1 MCGVG
6 VCLLAHGGGLTRFYF
21 DGSIRH
27 LIYGF
32 HDGWYTTQL
41 GLWSLMCHFHASKAI
56 SRCPGAEP
64 PPHQCSSAPSVTLAT
79 SALARPLQVGHVRPP
94 VVVWRFA
101 IVPGRAVLSPT
112 LVSGGCV
119 PQRAEHASWRVHT
132 APLATERSRLL
143 DPEVPDYGTVFRCT
157 WKTLTSYNEIPAVVR
172 HFCLDSARGHGA
184 VWNLLTAPTRKFVL
198 TYLLTYLLTYGVG
211 SAAAAV
217 LNAVYSLLVFLFC
230 PLAPVTWF

>member
-1 MCGVG
+1 MLQPESSTVYRYTIIAPLLGVWHG
-6 VCLLAHGGGLTRFYF
+6 CLLAHGGGLTRFYF

-79 SALARPLQVGHVRPP
+79 SALARPLQVGHVRRP

-101 IVPGRAVLSPT
+101 WPCRLVADARERRLRSTASRTCVVTRTYSTFGDRAFSAARPGLWKSSIAPERRWLIVR
-112 LVSGGCV
+112 
-119 PQRAEHASWRVHT
+119 W
-132 APLATERSRLL
+132 
-143 DPEVPDYGTVFRCT
+143 
-157 WKTLTSYNEIPAVVR
+157 IPAVVQFR
-172 HFCLDSARGHGA
+172 VSISRSVQSPYEHTLKTFEE
-184 VWNLLTAPTRKFVL
+184 LLFK
-198 TYLLTYLLTYGVG
+198 
-211 SAAAAV
+211 
-217 LNAVYSLLVFLFC
+217 YS
-230 PLAPVTWF
+230 

>member
-1 MCGVG
+1 MLQPESSTVYRYTIIAPLLGVWHG
-6 VCLLAHGGGLTRFYF
+6 CLLAHGGGLTRFYF

-101 IVPGRAVLSPT
+101 IVPGHAVLSPT

-119 PQRAEHASWRVHT
+119 PQRAEHASWRGHT
-132 APLATERSRLL
+132 VPSATERSQLL
-143 DPEVPDYGTVFRCT
+143 DPDYGSLPSHLKDADLSYDEFRRSFSSAFQS
-157 WKTLTSYNEIPAVVR
+157 LVR
-172 HFCLDSARGHGA
+172 FSRLMSI
-184 VWNLLTAPTRKFVL
+184 L
-198 TYLLTYLLTYGVG
+198 
-211 SAAAAV
+211 
-217 LNAVYSLLVFLFC
+217 
-230 PLAPVTWF
+230 